1 MRLTSLLHLSSSRLP
16 SGSRVAGGLRP
27 CPDGMRREGWRR
39 EVNGER
45 DERRTTRLTS
55 VSVPSSCVHR
65 ASPFIVRSLPSSI
78 SLSLRSPLSRRAPRK
93 ESRPSHRLFSL
104 RSEPSRRR
112 GVGERS
118 RSGRRPV
125 RSPLRSLHL
134 GPLAPLASV
143 NRPPRYPTS
152 LVSST
157 SLFSSY
163 TTLSIPTL
171 TLHPTSDPPRGGPSG
186 PKIGRGEGVG

>member
-65 ASPFIVRSLPSSI
+65 ASPFIVRSVFLRLTLASP
-78 SLSLRSPLSRRAPRK
+78 SLS
-93 ESRPSHRLFSL
+93 
-104 RSEPSRRR
+104 
-112 GVGERS
+112 
-118 RSGRRPV
+118 SGRGKERALLMSSLPA
-125 RSPLRSLHL
+125 RYARFLLPLVPHR
-134 GPLAPLASV
+134 AS
-143 NRPPRYPTS
+143 
-152 LVSST
+152 
-157 SLFSSY
+157 
-163 TTLSIPTL
+163 
-171 TLHPTSDPPRGGPSG
+171 GGYM
-186 PKIGRGEGVG
+186 IGN